1 MKSIKVYT
9 NSTFND
15 TIEIEKYLEPVT
27 YHVVLGVNF
36 FADWVSSWTD
46 FLGGKSQSYQNRL
59 SAINKEVIEGIQTK
73 VLQLGGNAAIDLKI
87 DNDEISAQGKSMI
100 MVTAIATAVI
110 IKEVEIVKPRNE
122 DMPLKGIKAITN
134 TDFLNHKRKQEIR
147 STINESKN
155 IGPLNRLVPAI
166 QREHFDVVHELFQAV
181 NIGDFDPRDFTK
193 ESFTVIRD
201 MLFSL
206 DSDNR
211 SETLYKSLKFVNEE
225 SNDVN
230 YKLVK
235 YIFYIKLIEETNC
248 VDYNR
253 INEILP
259 QITER
264 LKQHFIEHYIRGLDK
279 KTLFYPMDI
288 EYLQLGKNL
297 LGELNVDQTE
307 YLSEFNRTIE
317 YLKELFQ
324 QNF

>member
-1 MKSIKVYT
+1 MKSVKVYT
-9 NSTFND
+9 NSSFND
-15 TIEIEKYLEPVT
+15 TIKIVKYLEPVT

-73 VLQLGGNAAIDLKI
+73 VLQLGGNGAIDLKI

-110 IKEVEIVKPRNE
+110 IKEVEIVKSKTE

-134 TDFLNHKRKQEIR
+134 TDFLSHKRKQEIR

-166 QREHFDVVHELFQAV
+166 QPEHYDVVHELFQAI

-193 ESFTVIRD
+193 ESFIVIRD
-201 MLFSL
+201 MLVSL
-206 DSDNR
+206 DLDSR
-211 SETLYKSLKFVNEE
+211 SETLYRSLRFINDERNE
-225 SNDVN
+225 VN

-235 YIFYIKLIEETNC
+235 YIFYINLIEDTNC
-248 VDYNR
+248 VDYNC
-253 INEILP
+253 INDILP

-279 KTLFYPMDI
+279 KSLFYPMDI
-288 EYLQLGKNL
+288 KHLELGKDL
-297 LGELNVDQTE
+297 LGKLNVDEIE
-307 YLSEFNRTIE
+307 YLSDFNRTIE
-317 YLKELFQ
+317 YLEELFS
-324 QNF
+324 